1 MGITLNADEI
11 FEVAEQIERNG
22 AKFYRAAAE
31 KFSVVRQVLLD
42 LAAQE
47 DEHLETFQ
55 TIRAQLTSR
64 QQQPDVFDPDGQA
77 QMYLQAM
84 ADGHIFD
91 IKADPAEKLS
101 GQRNPEDV
109 LKIALGIERDSIAY
123 YVGLKEYVPARAGK
137 DKVEDIIREEMKHI
151 AVLNEKMAEL
161 TRLGGGSPSRSGKS

>member
-11 FEVAEQIERNG
+11 FEIAEQIERNG
-22 AKFYRAAAE
+22 AKFYRAAAK

-47 DEHLETFQ
+47 DEHLKIFQ
-55 TIRAQLTSR
+55 DMRAQLTSR

-91 IKADPAEKLS
+91 IKADPAEKLA
-101 GQRNPEDV
+101 GIQNAEDV
-109 LKIALGIERDSIAY
+109 LKSAVGIERDSIAY
-123 YVGLKEYVPARAGK
+123 YVGLREYVPVRAGR
-137 DKVEDIIREEMKHI
+137 DKVEDIIKEEMRHI
-151 AVLNEKMAEL
+151 AVLNEKLAAL
-161 TRLGGGSPSRSGKS
+161 K